1 MFSNEDDGVDDG
13 VKLKLKGKGSGVLE
27 GPNNEES
34 DEPLSLTVS
43 SKNYEKYNAACNLVQ
58 ELILNVYEEYKGFC
72 AKY

>member
-34 DEPLSLTVS
+34 DESLSLTVS
-43 SKNYEKYNAACNLVQ
+43 SKNYEKYNAACNLV
-58 ELILNVYEEYKGFC
+58 
-72 AKY
+72 